1 MSDTRHASAATSVR
15 STVVEDRGTSLI
27 GTLLDGR
34 YRIDGL
40 LARGGMSAVYRA
52 QDTRLDR
59 PVAVKVMDERFVA
72 DKSFVDRF
80 EQEARSA
87 ARIHHPN
94 VVAVHDQGVDGDQIY
109 LVMELVDGGTLRDLL
124 ESGPL
129 SVELTCAILEPVLA
143 ALGAAHRS
151 GLVHRDVKPENVL
164 IGRTS
169 SGGSVVKVADF
180 GLVRAVSGAG
190 MTQGSVIMGTV
201 AYLSPEQVTTGTATA
216 RGDVYSAG
224 IVLYEMLTGR
234 PPYVGDTALSV
245 AYRHVND
252 DVPAPS
258 TVAPTIPAAVDELV
272 RHATRRDPA
281 DRPMDADE
289 FLSSLRQVC
298 SALAIRPVRV
308 PIPEHENEKTMP
320 VSGAIASGAG
330 SVHGSLD
337 GALATQVTQ
346 AATALR
352 PKAVH
357 TVGVGPQGTRTM
369 ARSQFDA
376 LTERRPPVQQQPPPM
391 RPNPANYPPDNGYA
405 PPGHGYPDDGYVD
418 DGYPQTGPQPE
429 PHRRK
434 GLIVTLIVVGVLLLG
449 AGGTAT
455 WWFTSGRYSTVPSLV
470 GKTQAE
476 ATQALADAHLTS
488 KLAKPKLDNKIP
500 KGVVISV
507 DPTGRLLRGDTV
519 TLVVSAGKPV
529 VPNIGQGADA
539 KDADTQLRDM
549 QLSPRKDPTKDEYN
563 PAVPQGKVI
572 RVDPQPGTALD
583 IGTDVLIVLSK
594 GPEPK
599 PVPDVSGRT
608 HDEAFQMLQQ
618 SRLQPVDGPAEFSAD
633 IDGGKVIRT
642 DPPANTMLDSSNT
655 QIKVIVSNAITM
667 PDLNQQLVTDAQK
680 TLTDLGLTVQVVNV
694 SGQPGNPGSRVY
706 AQSAPANS
714 RVQPGTQIVL
724 TAFP

>member
-1 MSDTRHASAATSVR
+1 M
-15 STVVEDRGTSLI
+15 EDRGSSLI
-27 GTLLDGR
+27 GTLLDQR

-94 VVAVHDQGVDGDQIY
+94 VVAVHDQGVDGDKIY

-129 SVELTCAILEPVLA
+129 SVELACAILEPVLA

-180 GLVRAVSGAG
+180 GLVRAVSGSS

-234 PPYVGDTALSV
+234 PPYVGDTTLSV

-272 RHATRRDPA
+272 VQATRRDPA

-289 FLSSLRQVC
+289 FLSALRRVC

-320 VSGAIASGAG
+320 VSGAIAAGAG
-330 SVHGSLD
+330 SAQGSVQGSLD
-337 GALATQVTQ
+337 GALATQVTGQ
-346 AATALR
+346 ATSVVAR

-357 TVGVGPQGTRTM
+357 TVGIGPQGTRTM

-376 LTERRPPVQQQPPPM
+376 LTERRPPVRPQPM
-391 RPNPANYPPDNGYA
+391 RPNPPNYPPPNGFP
-405 PPGHGYPDDGYVD
+405 PPGDDYDDGYNGY
-418 DGYPQTGPQPE
+418 DGYPETGAQPE
-429 PHRRK
+429 QRGRRK
-434 GLIVTLIVVGVLLLG
+434 GLLITLIVVGALLLG

-455 WWFTSGRYSTVPSLV
+455 WWFTSGRYSTVPSV
-470 GKTQAE
+470 AGKTQEE
-476 ATQALADAHLTS
+476 ALKEISDAHLTPR
-488 KLAKPKLDNKIP
+488 LADKPRLDNKIP
-500 KGVVISV
+500 KGIVIST
-507 DPTGRLLRGDTV
+507 DPSGGRLLRGTTV
-519 TLVVSAGKPV
+519 TLVVSGGKPV
-529 VPNIGQGADA
+529 VPNIGQGADP
-539 KDADTQLRDM
+539 KDAAKALADVQLVAK
-549 QLSPRKDPTKDEYN
+549 KDPAKDEYN
-563 PAVPQGKVI
+563 PNVPQGKVI
-572 RVDPQPGTALD
+572 RVDPRPGSALD
-583 IGTDVLIVLSK
+583 IGTDVLLVLSK

-599 PVPDVSGRT
+599 PVPDVAGMD
-608 HDEAFQMLQQ
+608 HDQAFQTLQTAG
-618 SRLQPVDGPAEFSAD
+618 LTPVDGPAEFSAD
-633 IDGGKVIRT
+633 VDGGKVIRT

-655 QIKVIVSNAITM
+655 QITVISSNAVTV
-667 PDLNQQLVTDAQK
+667 PDLGQQLVTDAQK
-680 TLTDLGLTVQVVNV
+680 ALTDLGLTVQVVNV
-694 SGQPGNPGSRVY
+694 SGQAGNPGSRVY
-706 AQSAPANS
+706 AQSAPPGS
-714 RVQPGTQIVL
+714 RVQPGSQIVL